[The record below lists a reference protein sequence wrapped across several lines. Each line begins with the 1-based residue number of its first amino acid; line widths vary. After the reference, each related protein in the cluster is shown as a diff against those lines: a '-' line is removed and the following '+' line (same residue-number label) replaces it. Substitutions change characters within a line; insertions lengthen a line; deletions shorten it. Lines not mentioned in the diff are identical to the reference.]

1 MKVYHIS
8 AECYPVAKVGG
19 LGDVVGALPKYQNRL
34 GIDASVIMPWYDCAF
49 VNERCFISIFTG
61 EIKIGTQIYD
71 YHISK
76 ERDNVLGFSL
86 YLVKIPGLLD
96 RKDVY
101 GYSDESIQFIA
112 FQHALLHWLSA
123 SQPEPILL
131 HCHDH
136 HSGLIPFF
144 IEYGEEFKSLR
155 GMPTVGTV
163 HNGQYQGWMGWDQ
176 AVLMPAF
183 DWAHRGLLDWNGVI
197 NPLAALIKCCWAYTT
212 VSEGYLEELFGKANG
227 LEALFA
233 SESQKSH
240 GIVNGIDSE
249 VWHPMKDTLI
259 KFAFDHTNLEGK
271 RKNKMTFCKQ
281 HRLTYRLP
289 LFSFIGRL
297 VHEKG
302 ADLLPA
308 FIEAAIKAFPDQ
320 FNMMI
325 LGSGDAETE
334 SKLIALS
341 ERFAKNVVVTI
352 GYDESL
358 SHRIYASSDFLL
370 MPSRVEP
377 CGLNQLYAMQ
387 YGTMPIVRKTGGLA
401 DTVVDI
407 SQDGYGISFENST
420 VSEMLEAMAQ
430 AVALYTRKNLLNQ
443 KRKLMMEQDFSW
455 ESSADKY
462 KSLYQSLWADWEKLS
477 KK

>member
-34 GIDASVIMPWYDCAF
+34 GVDASVIMPWYDRAF
-49 VNERCFISIFTG
+49 VHEHSFISIFTG
-61 EIKIGTQIYD
+61 EIEMGTQAYSYQI
-71 YHISK
+71 IQ
-76 ERDNVLGFSL
+76 ERDNVLGFNL
-86 YLVKIPGLLD
+86 YMVKIPGLLD
-96 RKDVY
+96 RKEVY

-123 SQPEPILL
+123 SQQEPILL

-144 IEYGEEFKSLR
+144 INYCEEFKSLQ

-163 HNGQYQGWMGWDQ
+163 HNGQYQGWMDWDQ
-176 AVLMPAF
+176 AVLMPKF
-183 DWAHRGLLDWNGVI
+183 DWIHRGFLDWNGVI
-197 NPLAALIKCCWAYTT
+197 NPLAALVKCCWAYTT
-212 VSEGYLEELFGKANG
+212 VSEGYLKELFKEANG

-233 SESQKSH
+233 SERQKSH

-249 VWHPMKDTLI
+249 IWHPMKDSLI

-271 RKNKMTFCKQ
+271 RKNKMAFCKKQ
-281 HRLTYRLP
+281 GLTFRLP

-302 ADLLPA
+302 ADLLPG
-308 FIEAAIKAFPDQ
+308 FIEAALKAFPDQ
-320 FNMMI
+320 INFMI
-325 LGSGDAETE
+325 LGSGDPETE
-334 SKLIALS
+334 SKLLTLS
-341 ERFAKNVVVTI
+341 ERFAKNVVVKI

-358 SHRIYASSDFLL
+358 SHQIYASSDFLL

-407 SQDGYGISFENST
+407 SQEGYGISFENST
-420 VSEMLEAMAQ
+420 VSEMLEALAQ
-430 AVALYTRKNLLNQ
+430 AATLYPRKNLLNQ
-443 KRKLMMEQDFSW
+443 KRELMMGQDFSW
-455 ESSADKY
+455 ESSAHKY
-462 KSLYQSLWADWEKLS
+462 ISLYQSLWTDWRELTRK
-477 KK
+477 